1 MDLRQRF
8 LHHLAPTTFS
18 PLALEFVRAEGV
30 YLYDPQGKPHMDLI
44 SGIGVANLGHSH
56 PEIVAAVQHQA
67 AQQSS
72 DDSSCGDSE
81 IDEAYD
87 IHKKARR
94 DSFSDEDT

>member
-30 YLYDPQGKPHMDLI
+30 YLFDPQGKPHMDLI

-56 PEIVAAVQHQA
+56 PEIVSAV
-67 AQQSS
+67 
-72 DDSSCGDSE
+72 
-81 IDEAYD
+81 
-87 IHKKARR
+87 
-94 DSFSDEDT
+94 

>member
-56 PEIVAAVQHQA
+56 PEIVSAV
-67 AQQSS
+67 
-72 DDSSCGDSE
+72 
-81 IDEAYD
+81 
-87 IHKKARR
+87 
-94 DSFSDEDT
+94 